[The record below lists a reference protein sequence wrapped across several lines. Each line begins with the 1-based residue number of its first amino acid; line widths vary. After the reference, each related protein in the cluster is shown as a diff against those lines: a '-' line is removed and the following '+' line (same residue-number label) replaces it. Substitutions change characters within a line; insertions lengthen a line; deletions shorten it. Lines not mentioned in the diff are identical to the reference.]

1 MRTVNHSIAIE
12 NDLLAT
18 HISNNPEFEKA
29 CLSNDAAKILSI
41 INSEMEKHNLYT
53 RGSKKLKADIVRM
66 ISTKRKTSDIL
77 AFVWNSRLSGTGNAV
92 I

>member
-1 MRTVNHSIAIE
+1 MRTNYSTAIE

-29 CLSNDAAKILSI
+29 CASNDPAKILAI
-41 INSEMEKHNLYT
+41 VNSEMEKHNLYT
-53 RGSKKLKADIVRM
+53 AGSKKLKADIIRM
-66 ISTKRKTSDIL
+66 ISSKRKTSDIL
-77 AFVWNSRLSGTGNAV
+77 AFVWNSRMSGTGFKV